1 MVYLNSKHIRMR
13 GSRKLKPRFL
23 GPFRVLGVMPSGN
36 SVRFELPEYYERL
49 HDVFNVSLLKP
60 APVEEAAYDNPLYEA
75 ELMAEEPE

>member
-1 MVYLNSKHIRMR
+1 
-13 GSRKLKPRFL
+13 
-23 GPFRVLGVMPSGN
+23 MPSGN
-36 SVRFELPEYYERL
+36 SVRLELPEYYERL